1 MVTYGYYFLFFVFTF
16 ARFVL
21 KRFYVIL
28 FFDSCICDTDWL
40 MRGIAKKLV
49 LAIKGLES
57 ELTLERWV
65 FDCECILPTQAAKP
79 SFSNV
84 AIKDVTQ
91 EISAIMRQITS
102 SMTFLPVLTE
112 PCSLDILVY
121 TEPSIDIPSAWS
133 VSDPS
138 YVNNSEEFR
147 MRSFSNNIHRL
158 DVKVSYKTNDS

>member
-1 MVTYGYYFLFFVFTF
+1 MCY
-16 ARFVL
+16 
-21 KRFYVIL
+21 
-28 FFDSCICDTDWL
+28 TDWL
-40 MRGIAKKLV
+40 MRGSFKKLV

-65 FDCECILPTQAAKP
+65 FDCECISPPAATKP

-84 AIKDVTQ
+84 VIKDVTQ
-91 EISAIMRQITS
+91 EISAIIRQITS
-102 SMTFLPVLTE
+102 SMTFLPALTE

-121 TEPSIDIPSAWS
+121 TESEPSTDVPPAWS

-138 YVNNSEEFR
+138 YVHNSEEFR
-147 MRSFSNNIHRL
+147 MRSFSNNVHHL